1 MKKDRNPFAGSLAK
15 PQYHQRQI
23 PDKRH
28 AKRQKV
34 ERRERQEDSE

>member
-1 MKKDRNPFAGSLAK
+1 MTKRRDPYASSLAK

-23 PDKRH
+23 PDARH
-28 AKRQKV
+28 KKRQKV